1 MKLCFFGGQMVEVL
15 AREFSKKAVHIEN
28 LINLHNGGNTVP
40 FIARYRKEQTGS
52 LDENEIREILE
63 RYSYLENLEK
73 RKSEVIKAIKEKGK
87 LTETLQ
93 KNILA
98 ASTLKDVEDL
108 YAPYKSKR
116 KTKADIAKDFG
127 LFQLAQFIKSAADE
141 DEILEKGEQFINE
154 NVVSKEDAVEKA
166 LDILIEEI
174 GHNIKIKNRIREVF
188 WQTGRISV
196 SKSKD
201 ISGRTVYEDYYDYE
215 DEIKKIPSHR
225 LLAIFRGEKNNV
237 LKVKFT
243 IDEEVGIS
251 SVKNILIQEK
261 VSINNF
267 VQSAVVKSY
276 KRMILPSIE
285 LEIKK
290 ELKESAEDKAI
301 KVFEENLKN
310 ILLTP
315 PVKNRKILGID
326 PAFRTGCKFA
336 AIDETGKV
344 LNYGVIYPVDPQNE
358 IEKSEKTL
366 LKVIEDFKIDIVAIG
381 NGTASRPTEE
391 FISNMIAKNSL
402 KVFYTIVS
410 EAGASVYSASKIAN
424 EEFPDLDLTIRGA
437 ISIARRVQDPLSELV
452 KIEPKSIGVGMYQH
466 DVNQRKLQDKLNNVV
481 EDVVNRVGVD
491 LNTAGYSILS
501 YISGLN
507 EAHAQKIV
515 EYREKHGRF
524 NSRME
529 LLKIPGIGEN
539 TFRQCAGFLK
549 IYDGSEILDK
559 MFIHPESY
567 DIVYRF
573 INMLNLDIN
582 DYKMIKLVIRD
593 KNMSEIAE
601 KLDVGLK
608 TLNDIIDNLVK
619 PHQDIRDNI
628 DPVIFKKGVVDIDNL
643 EIGMVLTGKI
653 TNVVDFGAF
662 VDLGLKNDGM
672 IHISEM
678 ADKFIKNPNE
688 LLSVGD
694 IVNVKILSIDK
705 ERKRVSLSMKI

>member
-1 MKLCFFGGQMVEVL
+1 MKL
-15 AREFSKKAVHIEN
+15 
-28 LINLHNGGNTVP
+28 
-40 FIARYRKEQTGS
+40 
-52 LDENEIREILE
+52 
-63 RYSYLENLEK
+63 
-73 RKSEVIKAIKEKGK
+73 
-87 LTETLQ
+87 
-93 KNILA
+93 
-98 ASTLKDVEDL
+98 
-108 YAPYKSKR
+108 
-116 KTKADIAKDFG
+116 
-127 LFQLAQFIKSAADE
+127 
-141 DEILEKGEQFINE
+141 
-154 NVVSKEDAVEKA
+154 
-166 LDILIEEI
+166 
-174 GHNIKIKNRIREVF
+174 VF
-188 WQTGRISV
+188 LS
-196 SKSKD
+196 
-201 ISGRTVYEDYYDYE
+201 
-215 DEIKKIPSHR
+215 
-225 LLAIFRGEKNNV
+225 
-237 LKVKFT
+237 
-243 IDEEVGIS
+243 
-251 SVKNILIQEK
+251 
-261 VSINNF
+261 
-267 VQSAVVKSY
+267 
-276 KRMILPSIE
+276 
-285 LEIKK
+285 
-290 ELKESAEDKAI
+290 
-301 KVFEENLKN
+301 
-310 ILLTP
+310 
-315 PVKNRKILGID
+315 
-326 PAFRTGCKFA
+326 
-336 AIDETGKV
+336 
-344 LNYGVIYPVDPQNE
+344 GVIYPVDPQNE

>member
-1 MKLCFFGGQMVEVL
+1 MVEVL

-154 NVVSKEDAVEKA
+154 NVVSKEDAVKKA

>member
-515 EYREKHGRF
+515 EYREEHGRF

>member
-601 KLDVGLK
+601 KLNVGLK

>member
-1 MKLCFFGGQMVEVL
+1 MVEVL